1 MIVFTIVTE
10 ETNEI
15 ALPFN
20 TVSAPGR
27 VVLFAE
33 KTITPV
39 SAIMVPTITPPPA

>member
-20 TVSAPGR
+20 TASAPGR
-27 VVLFAE
+27 VVY
-33 KTITPV
+33 
-39 SAIMVPTITPPPA
+39 

>member
-1 MIVFTIVTE
+1 MVFTIVTD

-27 VVLFAE
+27 VVYL
-33 KTITPV
+33 PV
-39 SAIMVPTITPPPA
+39 LRQCTVISNKFQPLHPTA